1 LEHGKTVI
9 VLSRS
14 ERLSKEF
21 IETSVAP
28 HIHAIGVVAS
38 YVNGT
43 IPDTSISKNEVRIG
57 KGRILA
63 FPANPDT
70 ARSYEGEVVLDEFA
84 FHQDARKIYEAVAPS
99 ITRGYSLS
107 IISTPN
113 GQQGAYYELAN
124 EAGLVDGRVNGTRW
138 SAHKTDVHQ
147 AIEQGCRDRFGN
159 PLQAEELRA
168 GCLDEEMYLQEYCCQ
183 FLSIASQWISPELF
197 GANVDEEA
205 HHSYPVGEYDR
216 NLYAGWDVARNKDL
230 SVIWFLERVGDVS
243 VTRGVI
249 EYRNVPTT
257 DQTAEMDKL
266 MPLVRRLVMAC
277 PVKIVPVEMRENSSE
292 EGFESCRQ
300 RGTNRKR

>member
-1 LEHGKTVI
+1 
-9 VLSRS
+9 
-14 ERLSKEF
+14 
-21 IETSVAP
+21 
-28 HIHAIGVVAS
+28 
-38 YVNGT
+38 
-43 IPDTSISKNEVRIG
+43 
-57 KGRILA
+57 
-63 FPANPDT
+63 
-70 ARSYEGEVVLDEFA
+70 
-84 FHQDARKIYEAVAPS
+84 
-99 ITRGYSLS
+99 
-107 IISTPN
+107 
-113 GQQGAYYELAN
+113 
-124 EAGLVDGRVNGTRW
+124 
-138 SAHKTDVHQ
+138 KTDVHQ

-266 MPLVRRLVMAC
+266 MPFVRRLVIGKGSMGLSIFETLHKRYGDWVEGVTFTLGVKEALAVGMKRRMEERKMRIPDTPMIRNSFRSVKKTVTATGQARFDAEHDAQFGHADAWWAAC
-277 PVKIVPVEMRENSSE
+277 LA
-292 EGFESCRQ
+292 ESAASQ
-300 RGTNRKR
+300 